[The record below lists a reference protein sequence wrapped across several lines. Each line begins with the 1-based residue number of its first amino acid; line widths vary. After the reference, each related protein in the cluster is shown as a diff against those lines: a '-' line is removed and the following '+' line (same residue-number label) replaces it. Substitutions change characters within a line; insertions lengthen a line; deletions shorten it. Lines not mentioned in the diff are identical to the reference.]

1 MNTHLHVLEAYTGLY
16 RVWKS
21 EELKST
27 LTELIETML
36 DHIIDQKGQHF
47 HLFLDEAW
55 NVKSDII
62 SYGHDIEGSW
72 LLVEAAETLGEELLL
87 RRVRTV
93 AVSMAEAVL
102 AEGIDSDGGI
112 WNEADPSGLLSK
124 DKDWWPQA
132 EAVVGFYNAYQLT
145 GDSKF
150 NEAAQASW
158 TFIDKYMVDH
168 KLGEWYWGVDENL
181 QPLPH
186 GSKVSAWKCPYH
198 NSRACFEMIA
208 RLKST
213 IKETV

>member
-36 DHIIDQKGQHF
+36 DHIIDQEGQHF

-72 LLVEAAETLGEELLL
+72 LLVEAAETLGEEQLLQ
-87 RRVRTV
+87 RVRTV

-158 TFIDKYMVDH
+158 TLSINTWWITSWVNGTGAWTRTFSPCLTDQRLAPGNVLIITA
-168 KLGEWYWGVDENL
+168 E
-181 QPLPH
+181 PA
-186 GSKVSAWKCPYH
+186 SK
-198 NSRACFEMIA
+198 
-208 RLKST
+208 
-213 IKETV
+213 